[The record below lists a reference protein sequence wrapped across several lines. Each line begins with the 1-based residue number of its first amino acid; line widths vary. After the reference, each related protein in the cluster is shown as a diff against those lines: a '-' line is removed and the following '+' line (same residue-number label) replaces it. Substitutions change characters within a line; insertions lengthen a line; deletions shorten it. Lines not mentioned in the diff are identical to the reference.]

1 MWEGLSVGNL
11 GSTIPRASTTDRP
24 MNTSSDNQPARR
36 PLLPWLIAALV
47 GCIVPAG
54 VLAMAGDARITAPVF
69 AVGLMGAGMISAAIA
84 GRFRVGVIAAL
95 LSGAGLVL
103 LALALGL
110 PAFGDPLAAVLAAV
124 IASVSFAARGSLF
137 ALSAAPR
144 GWWVALAIV
153 AGEAA
158 VLLTAIAMP
167 GAWPGWVLALL
178 PAQWATIALESALT
192 GTGTRLAAAALI
204 ALAGTAAAT
213 ALVTRL
219 WPRRWPYLVM
229 FTTWAGLSALVW
241 EAMA

>member
-1 MWEGLSVGNL
+1 
-11 GSTIPRASTTDRP
+11 
-24 MNTSSDNQPARR
+24 MNEPPVNPPARR
-36 PLLPWLIAALV
+36 SLIPWLIAALV
-47 GCIVPAG
+47 GCVVPAG
-54 VLAMAGDARITAPVF
+54 VLAMAGEARITAPVL
-69 AVGLMGAGMISAAIA
+69 ALALMGAGMIAAAAA
-84 GRFRVGVIAAL
+84 GRFWVGLFLAL
-95 LSGAGLVL
+95 LNGAGLVL

-110 PAFGDPLAAVLAAV
+110 PAFRDPLAATLAAI
-124 IASVSFAARGSLF
+124 IASVSFAARGCLF

-178 PAQWATIALESALT
+178 PAQWATIALQSALT

>member
-1 MWEGLSVGNL
+1 M
-11 GSTIPRASTTDRP
+11 
-24 MNTSSDNQPARR
+24 TSPQQDQPAFRLS
-36 PLLPWLIAALV
+36 PGWLAAV
-47 GCIVPAG
+47 FAGCIVPAG
-54 VLAMAGDARITAPVF
+54 VLAMAGDPRITAPVL

-95 LSGAGLVL
+95 LNGAGLVL

-178 PAQWATIALESALT
+178 PAQWATIVLQSALT

-229 FTTWAGLSALVW
+229 FTTWLGLSALVW